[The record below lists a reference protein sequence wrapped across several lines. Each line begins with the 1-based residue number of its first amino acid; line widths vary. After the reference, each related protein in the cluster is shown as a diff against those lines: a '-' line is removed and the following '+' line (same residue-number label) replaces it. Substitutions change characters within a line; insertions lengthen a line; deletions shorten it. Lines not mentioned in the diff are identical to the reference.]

1 MSKLP
6 TFMGKKSIRKPNHLR
21 ALKLTLL
28 FAGCAFLLKSDRSET
43 ALHHQID
50 NK

>member
-1 MSKLP
+1 MSKP
-6 TFMGKKSIRKPNHLR
+6 PISTGKKSIKRSNHLR

-28 FAGCAFLLKSDRSET
+28 FAGCAFLLRSDRSRT
-43 ALHHQID
+43 ALRNPID

>member
-1 MSKLP
+1 MSKP
-6 TFMGKKSIRKPNHLR
+6 PIFMGKKSISKPDHLR

-28 FAGCAFLLKSDRSET
+28 FAGCAFLLKSDRSGA
-43 ALHHQID
+43 ALRDQIN

>member
-1 MSKLP
+1 MSKP
-6 TFMGKKSIRKPNHLR
+6 PISTGKKSIKRSNLR

-28 FAGCAFLLKSDRSET
+28 FAGCAFLLRSDRSRT
-43 ALHHQID
+43 ALRNPID